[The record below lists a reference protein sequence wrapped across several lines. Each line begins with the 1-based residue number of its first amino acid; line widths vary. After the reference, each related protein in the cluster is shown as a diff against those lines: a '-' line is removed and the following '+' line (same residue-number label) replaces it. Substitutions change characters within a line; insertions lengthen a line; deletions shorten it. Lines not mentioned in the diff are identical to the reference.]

1 MCLALVPRDRRICH
15 ALATSLPY
23 HRDKIFNKKKL
34 NFSMK
39 RLFAVALLL
48 LVFPLS
54 SHAWWDK
61 EWTGRKKITLDSQ
74 ASGITTD
81 ALSVP
86 VLVRLSSGNFDFLAG
101 KEDGSD
107 LRFVAEDDKTPLAF
121 HIERFDQVN
130 ELGFVWVQVPKLA
143 GNNTGQHIWL
153 YYGNAKAAEATEDKK
168 RFDEAQLAVYHLS
181 ELQGAPQ
188 DATGAG
194 NHATA
199 SGLAAV
205 SGGLIGGSSR
215 LSGTGGLELS
225 NPALQAAKEITV
237 SAWFNA
243 DTADGELISFGA
255 LSVSLVGGVPTLKA
269 NGASARVGEPL
280 APKTWHHI
288 AVTAGQ
294 AFTLFV
300 DGKQVALLPGALASA
315 GQLRVGA
322 GLTGVMDEVQVSTVA
337 RPAAWLMA
345 QVQSQSEAGKLVKQG
360 EEQTTDTSEGP
371 NYFRATMQNLTVDG
385 WVVVVICVV
394 MFFVAIWIMAAKV
407 MLLNRIQ
414 KTNEKFNGV
423 FGSTTRELRTLG
435 NDAAAHADVLNQ
447 LTSRDGDFG
456 HASLHRIF
464 KVGVLELLARFPA
477 TLAGH
482 PLPNLSAQ
490 AMSAVRASLDAQ
502 LVRERQRLD
511 QGMVLLTIAISGGP
525 FLGLLGTVVGVMIT
539 FAAIAAAGDVNVNAI
554 APGIAAALV
563 ATVAGLGVA
572 IPALFGYNY
581 LMTRIKSVSA
591 DMNVFVDEF
600 VTKMA
605 ENYGG

>member
-1 MCLALVPRDRRICH
+1 MMHRLVTHPQH
-15 ALATSLPY
+15 GLPT
-23 HRDKIFNKKKL
+23 ISSEFLTKKKL
-34 NFSMK
+34 NCSMK

-48 LVFPLS
+48 LVLPLS

-74 ASGITTD
+74 AAGITSD
-81 ALSVP
+81 AVSVP
-86 VLVRLSSGNFDFLAG
+86 VLVRLSSANFDFLAG
-101 KEDGSD
+101 KDDGSD
-107 LRFVAEDDKTPLAF
+107 LRFVAEDDKTPLPF
-121 HIERFDQVN
+121 HIERFDQIN

-153 YYGNAKAAEATEDKK
+153 YYGNTKVADVKEAKK
-168 RFDEAQLAVYHLS
+168 RFDEAQLAVYHLG
-181 ELQGAPQ
+181 ETEGAAQ

-194 NHATA
+194 NHASA
-199 SGLAAV
+199 SGMVAV
-205 SGGLIGGSSR
+205 SAGLIGGSSR
-215 LSGTGGLELS
+215 LGGSGGLELS
-225 NPALQAAKEITV
+225 NPALQSAKEITV
-237 SAWFNA
+237 SAWINPDNA
-243 DTADGELISFGA
+243 SGELISFGT
-255 LSVSLVGGVPTLKA
+255 LSVSLADGVPTLGA
-269 NGASARVGEPL
+269 NGATARGGEAL
-280 APKTWHHI
+280 SPKTWHHI

-294 AFTLFV
+294 AYTLYV
-300 DGKQVALLPGALASA
+300 DGKQVALLPGALATA
-315 GQLRVGA
+315 AQLRVGG
-322 GLTGVMDEVQVSTVA
+322 GLNGLMDEVQVSTIA

-371 NYFRATMQNLTVDG
+371 NYFRATLQNLTVDG
-385 WVVVVICVV
+385 WVVVGICVL
-394 MFFVAIWIMAAKV
+394 MFVVAIWIMATKV
-407 MLLNRIQ
+407 ILLNRIQ
-414 KTNEKFNGV
+414 KTNEKFNDV
-423 FGSTTRELRTLG
+423 FGSATRDLRTLG
-435 NDAAAHADVLNQ
+435 NDAGAHADMLNK
-447 LTSRDGDFG
+447 LTARDGDFG
-456 HASLHRIF
+456 NASLHRIF
-464 KVGVLELLARFPA
+464 KVGVLELLARFPG

-482 PLPNLSAQ
+482 PLPSLSAQ